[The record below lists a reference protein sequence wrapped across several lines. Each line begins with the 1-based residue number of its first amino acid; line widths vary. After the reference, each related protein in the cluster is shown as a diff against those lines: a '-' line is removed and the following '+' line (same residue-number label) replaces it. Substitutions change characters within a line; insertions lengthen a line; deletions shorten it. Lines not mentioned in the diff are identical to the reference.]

1 MNGIVDVSKT
11 VYFNYDGR
19 ASFNDIS
26 TIFYGNMRWF
36 YKGYLNES
44 GIYENVLFDL
54 YDPTKLQA
62 FDPLNFERYA
72 KERAT

>member
-1 MNGIVDVSKT
+1 MNGIVDVST
-11 VYFNYDGR
+11 TFYFNYD
-19 ASFNDIS
+19 
-26 TIFYGNMRWF
+26 
-36 YKGYLNES
+36 GYLNES